1 MSSRQIKKSSLLLT
15 SSGSD
20 VQTGGGKFTITGL
33 DSVRFADAIS
43 ISQIKYRA
51 EVAQVVR
58 VGTSSYTPT
67 ASTLY
72 TVAIGDPI
80 RTQSSVNQAPVRTY
94 SYKTP
99 PVLTTIGAS
108 AALQREYIHGQL
120 VAKINADLTDYVTA
134 ASLTS
139 GNGFSV
145 TDNGNYYHVFAQGM
159 SGVKGVSQVYTIPN
173 EDGTGFASTDYA
185 VYTTGV
191 YSFGTG
197 AKLLAAKPVLAYAWG
212 GSVVSGIIDAP
223 PVTTSNQPAVSGQN
237 YDGWVIED
245 YKLVDGITLGG
256 QLVYQS
262 RIQYVFVDNG
272 TGSSTTNLA
281 GFKAFER
288 AMLEVIT
295 KLYTQ
300 DTPTIYYMGDT
311 SVVSQGLGTGLPSG
325 VAQAENV
332 CVLGNGFT
340 AHYSPIATSTILALV
355 GANAG
360 IGLILDQTASEGV
373 EFSAPTWANSTK
385 SFIVGKTAFSLY
397 AKITIDDVSGLN
409 PMWVGF
415 RKKEAYNAT
424 FTAYTDYAVIGLGSG
439 AGDIYT
445 NTELNS
451 GGNTATDTTQNWADG
466 ETHQLEVRVDI
477 TGAVTFFIDG
487 YKPTVTQAFTFDAG
501 DEVIPTIYA
510 LQTADIGTPSLL
522 EFIAVASDSYR
533 A

>member
-43 ISQIKYRA
+43 ISQVKYRA

-173 EDGTGFASTDYA
+173 EDGTGFASTDYL
-185 VYTTGV
+185 
-191 YSFGTG
+191 S
-197 AKLLAAKPVLAYAWG
+197 
-212 GSVVSGIIDAP
+212 
-223 PVTTSNQPAVSGQN
+223 
-237 YDGWVIED
+237 
-245 YKLVDGITLGG
+245 
-256 QLVYQS
+256 
-262 RIQYVFVDNG
+262 
-272 TGSSTTNLA
+272 
-281 GFKAFER
+281 
-288 AMLEVIT
+288 
-295 KLYTQ
+295 
-300 DTPTIYYMGDT
+300 
-311 SVVSQGLGTGLPSG
+311 
-325 VAQAENV
+325 
-332 CVLGNGFT
+332 
-340 AHYSPIATSTILALV
+340 
-355 GANAG
+355 
-360 IGLILDQTASEGV
+360 
-373 EFSAPTWANSTK
+373 
-385 SFIVGKTAFSLY
+385 
-397 AKITIDDVSGLN
+397 
-409 PMWVGF
+409 
-415 RKKEAYNAT
+415 
-424 FTAYTDYAVIGLGSG
+424 
-439 AGDIYT
+439 
-445 NTELNS
+445 
-451 GGNTATDTTQNWADG
+451 
-466 ETHQLEVRVDI
+466 
-477 TGAVTFFIDG
+477 
-487 YKPTVTQAFTFDAG
+487 
-501 DEVIPTIYA
+501 
-510 LQTADIGTPSLL
+510 
-522 EFIAVASDSYR
+522 
-533 A
+533 